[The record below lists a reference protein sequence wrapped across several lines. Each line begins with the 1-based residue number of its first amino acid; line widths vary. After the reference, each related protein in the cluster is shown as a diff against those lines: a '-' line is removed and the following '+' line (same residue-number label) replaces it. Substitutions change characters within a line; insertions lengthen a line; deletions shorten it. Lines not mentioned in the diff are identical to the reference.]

1 MISAIFFERKEKV
14 GIRQIK
20 MLIENKCKVVMNKK
34 KIARIK
40 KKYGLVTQIRKQNKF
55 VKFAKLAHEH
65 RSCPNLLN
73 RAFTQYIA
81 DEVYST
87 DITQLNYGKGC
98 KAYLAVFK
106 DLATKEIV
114 SRSVSKR
121 IDVRLVTSALDMA
134 LKKLPKEKRK
144 KLMIHSDQGF
154 HFTHISYR
162 KKLDENQVTQ
172 SMSRKG
178 NCLDNAP
185 AESFFGYIKDHL
197 DLGDCNSFEEV
208 EQMVT
213 KEVDY
218 YNYERPQ
225 EGLKRMPPIKY
236 RRHLNLKPAFY

>member
-40 KKYGLVTQIRKQNKF
+40 KKYGLITQIRKQNKF

-73 RAFTQYIA
+73 RAFTKDIA

-114 SRSVSKR
+114 SKSVSKR
-121 IDVRLVTSALDMA
+121 IDVRLVTSALDLA

-185 AESFFGYIKDHL
+185 VESFFGYIKDHL
-197 DLGDCNSFEEV
+197 DLGDCDSFEEV

-213 KEVDY
+213 KEIVY

-225 EGLKRMPPIKY
+225 EGLKKMPPMKY
-236 RRHLNLKPAFY
+236 RRHLNLKPTFY